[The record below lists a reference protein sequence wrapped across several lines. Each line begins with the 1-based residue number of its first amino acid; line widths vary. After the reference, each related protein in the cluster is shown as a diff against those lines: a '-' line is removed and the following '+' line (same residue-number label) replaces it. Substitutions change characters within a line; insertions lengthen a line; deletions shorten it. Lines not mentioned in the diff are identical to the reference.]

1 MIETFKT
8 LVRSNDT
15 LHRAAMALYMGAF
28 FRASAHSKARRRRLR
43 CDFSDETID
52 VRRGD
57 QAVRMARNH
66 AIYLFDIIENF
77 DFFYDAVMPERT
89 ADGWL
94 VDYSRPRSHHVK
106 GFDLHPIV
114 FPSIAEPVETT
125 RQYLAF
131 AALADGSVAI
141 DLGAYSGLT
150 SIMFRQECGPAGR
163 VIAVEA
169 DEGNMHAAR
178 RNFEVYESH
187 TGRRIELVEGAVW
200 NHDDGIVFSTE
211 GSMGSSAADI
221 VGNRT
226 GGAKRVASFTLSTL
240 AERCD
245 LDRVDFIK
253 CDIEGGE
260 AMIFDDPRFFARFR
274 PRMIV
279 EAHLVAGR
287 MTIDAV
293 REALGRHRYE
303 VRTIRQDGMD
313 LPLLECRPL

>member
-1 MIETFKT
+1 MINTFKT

-15 LHRAAMALYMGAF
+15 LHRAAMTVYMGAF
-28 FRASAHSKARRRRLR
+28 FKRSAQARARKRGLR
-43 CDFSDETID
+43 CEFSGGIID
-52 VRRGD
+52 VRGD
-57 QAVRMARNH
+57 DRVVRMARSH

-77 DFFYDAVMPERT
+77 AFFFDAVKPERT
-89 ADGWL
+89 ADAWL
-94 VDYSRPRSHHVK
+94 VDYSQPRSHHVN

-125 RQYLAF
+125 RQYLSF
-131 AALADGSVAI
+131 ADLSDGSVAI

-150 SIMFRQECGPAGR
+150 SIMFRQECGESGR
-163 VIAVEA
+163 VLAVEA
-169 DEGNMHAAR
+169 DEGNMAAAR
-178 RNFEVYESH
+178 RNFELYASH
-187 TGRRIELVEGAVW
+187 TGQAVELVEGAVW

-226 GGAKRVASFTLSTL
+226 GGAKRVPSFTLSTL
-240 AERCD
+240 AERFD
-245 LDRVDFIK
+245 LNRVDFIK

-279 EAHLVAGR
+279 EAHMVAGK
-287 MTIDAV
+287 MTIGAV
-293 REALGRHRYE
+293 TEALSRHGYD
-303 VRTIRQDGMD
+303 VRTTGQDGID